1 MRPMPPFAATLAAA
15 CAFLALAIPAVAQT
29 VNLRGTISS
38 IAGGTAVVHARDGQ
52 DVRVA
57 LSDRTTVVGLEALKL
72 ADIPTH
78 SYVGVAALPQEGAQP
93 GAPERAVSIHVF
105 PEAARGTGDGTRA
118 YDLAPNATMTN
129 GALAETVV
137 ETSGNLLTIAYGG
150 GRKQV
155 LVTPATSLV
164 RFVPGSLDEVKA
176 GARVVIRGVSAG
188 DGALEAQRVL
198 VGRGDVVPAL

>member
-1 MRPMPPFAATLAAA
+1 MRSTPIFAATLAVA
-15 CAFLALAIPAVAQT
+15 CAVLALAVPAGAQT
-29 VNLRGTISS
+29 VNLRGAIAS
-38 IAGGTAVVHARDGQ
+38 IEGGKAVVRSREGQ

-72 ADIPTH
+72 SDIPTNA
-78 SYVGVAALPQEGAQP
+78 YVGVAALPQEGAKP
-93 GAPERAVSIHVF
+93 DAPERAVSIHVF
-105 PEAARGTGDGTRA
+105 PETARGTGDGTRA

-164 RFVPGSLDEVKA
+164 RFVPGSLDEVKP
-176 GARVVIRGVSAG
+176 GARVVIRGVSAA
-188 DGALEAQRVL
+188 DGTLEAQRVL
-198 VGRGDVVPAL
+198 VGRGGVVPAL